1 MKYFKHISLL
11 WLTVWLIASCS
22 SSVSDRPA
30 EDTEGGAGT
39 KGSSRSSALSAN
51 ETQHRGD
58 IYIAADETFR
68 PIVETMVEVF
78 QNTYQEATIRVMYL
92 PGEEAIQAMLNSDSV
107 RLVIAARELNRA
119 EEQMLR
125 QQGTSAK
132 KMDLG
137 RDAIALITH
146 PSNPVKQLSAAQLRD
161 VLSGKITKWNELD
174 PKGEDRKI
182 TVVFDDAQSS
192 TMRFLVD
199 NFMEGQ
205 APQGYQQGDNPSVI
219 DYVSDEK
226 NKGALGVIGL
236 GWISDS
242 DSQQSTGFMEKIQL
256 LGLENTED
264 CPYTE
269 EHGSYLQP
277 YQGPIKAGCYRLTRD
292 LYAIHRETRNGLGT
306 GFAWWMVRPETGQRV
321 ILKAGLVPAVG
332 VTRIV
337 QFPEKIP

>member
-1 MKYFKHISLL
+1 MIKAHYISLML
-11 WLTVWLIASCS
+11 AALCLLAACS
-22 SSVSDRPA
+22 SPVADRSD
-30 EDTEGGAGT
+30 EGERKVT
-39 KGSSRSSALSAN
+39 SSRSSALSAN
-51 ETQHRGD
+51 ETQHSGD

-68 PIVETMVEVF
+68 PIVETMVQVF
-78 QNTYQEATIRVMYL
+78 ENTYQEAKIRVMYL

-107 RLVIAARELNRA
+107 RLVIAARELKR
-119 EEQMLR
+119 EENQMLR
-125 QQGTSAK
+125 KQGTSGK
-132 KMDLG
+132 KMELG

-146 PSNPVKQLSAAQLRD
+146 PSNPVKQLSEEQLRNI
-161 VLSGKITKWNELD
+161 LAGKITKWNEVD

-182 TVVFDDAQSS
+182 TVVFDNAQSS
-192 TMRFLVD
+192 TMRFLLD
-199 NFMEGQ
+199 NFMQGEQ
-205 APQGYQQGDNPSVI
+205 PQGYQQGDNPSVI
-219 DYVSDEK
+219 EYVSDEK

-242 DSQQSTGFMEKIQL
+242 DSQQSTGFMEKINL
-256 LGLENTED
+256 LSLENAED

-269 EHGSYLQP
+269 KYGNYLQP

-292 LYAIHRETRNGLGT
+292 LYALHRETRNGLGT